1 MKDLILLI
9 QQGGIL
15 MIPLILCSVISLA
28 VIIEKALLLR
38 KKRILVPEII
48 SVINNIKSM
57 TDIPLALSVCDQNNG
72 VFSKIIRI
80 CLQNDTNGVKEEMA
94 DQGRQEVRILEKGVG
109 ILETIA
115 AVAPILGLL
124 GTVIRMIK
132 VFSMISMHGVGEAAT
147 LSCGISEALITTA
160 VGLSIGIPA
169 LIFYNYYSIKTEN
182 LILDIENISNKLLKK
197 INLFNSE

>member
-28 VIIEKALLLR
+28 VIIEKAFMLR
-38 KKRILVPEII
+38 KKLILVPEII

-72 VFSKIIRI
+72 VFSNIIRI

-94 DQGRQEVRILEKGVG
+94 GQGRQEVRILEKGLG

-124 GTVIRMIK
+124 GTVIGMIK

-147 LSCGISEALITTA
+147 LSGGISEALITTA